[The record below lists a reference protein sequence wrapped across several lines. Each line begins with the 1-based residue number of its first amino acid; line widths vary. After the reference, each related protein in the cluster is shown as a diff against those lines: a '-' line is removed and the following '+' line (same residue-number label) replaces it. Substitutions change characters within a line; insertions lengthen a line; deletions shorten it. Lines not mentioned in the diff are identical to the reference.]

1 MSGNNDTSH
10 HSSLE
15 RQEVVECDNCL
26 FEQCT
31 KFSAS
36 LASTSSDCT
45 QSTNRKR
52 RNRGKNTP
60 QASDEQLSFQ
70 LGSMGAAF
78 FKCERKVLL
87 SFAILSVDLELGLI
101 AHQASTVRGGRTDQR
116 QKQGCSS
123 RIIRWTT
130 KKTIKQAV
138 AILTPLFSFTSTNG
152 AS

>member
-1 MSGNNDTSH
+1 MSH

-15 RQEVVECDNCL
+15 RQEVVGECDNCL

-36 LASTSSDCT
+36 LASTSSDRT
-45 QSTNRKR
+45 QSTKR
-52 RNRGKNTP
+52 DGKGKKHTP

-78 FKCERKVLL
+78 FKCECKVPL

-101 AHQASTVRGGRTDQR
+101 AHQASTVRGGRTEER
-116 QKQGCSS
+116 QEQGSAFK
-123 RIIRWTT
+123 ILEWTT
-130 KKTIKQAV
+130 KKTATWTV
-138 AILTPLFSFTSTNG
+138 TVMTSLFFFTFPSG